1 MFYKTFRLVLFDM
14 ITTLFTD
21 DIVAGVLTGDGAN
34 LRRPVPGGRLGL
46 LRRVQPPGRAHA
58 VGLLAADPDDP
69 GGAQG
74 ARRAQQ
80 QAAGWRRRRR
90 GRVIADQHRARR
102 QAGMAAHRETA
113 CSCS

>member
-1 MFYKTFRLVLFDM
+1 MLEANCKKSSLM
-14 ITTLFTD
+14 ND
-21 DIVAGVLTGDGAN
+21 DIVAAFLTGDGAN
-34 LRRPVPGGRLGL
+34 LRRPMPGGRLGL

-80 QAAGWRRRRR
+80 QAAGWRRRR
-90 GRVIADQHRARR
+90 VVVADQHRARR